1 MSTRRQRSL
10 PALLGLAVLAWIAR
24 PAAAQELSAFGRWL
38 TEDGKGVVEMY
49 PCGAELCGKVVW
61 QSEPLDAHGAPH
73 TDAMNPDEKL
83 RFRLVCELQ
92 IVGGF
97 KRKSAAEWQDGWI
110 YDPQS
115 GKTYTAQLKLRDPAT
130 MDLRGYVG
138 IPLFGETQVWTRDNR
153 NRPSCAPR

>member
-1 MSTRRQRSL
+1 MSARRRRLL
-10 PALLGLAVLAWIAR
+10 PALFALALLAAIAR
-24 PAAAQELSAFGRWL
+24 PAAAQEPSAFGRWL

-61 QSEPLDAHGAPH
+61 LAEPLNPRGAPR
-73 TDAMNPDEKL
+73 TDVMNPDATL
-83 RFRLVCELQ
+83 RGRPACGLQ
-92 IVGGF
+92 IMGGF
-97 KRKSAAEWQDGWI
+97 KRRSAAEWQDGWI
-110 YDPQS
+110 YAPPS

-138 IPLFGETQVWTRDNR
+138 IPLFGETQVWTRDNQ

>member
-1 MSTRRQRSL
+1 MSARRWQPARFAL
-10 PALLGLAVLAWIAR
+10 ALLAGIAR

-38 TEDGKGVVEMY
+38 TEDRRGVVEMY

-61 QSEPLDAHGAPH
+61 QAEPLDKRGVPR
-73 TDAMNPDEKL
+73 TDVMNPDEKL
-83 RFRLVCELQ
+83 RGRLVCELQ
-92 IVGGF
+92 IMGGF

-110 YDPQS
+110 YAPPS

-138 IPLFGETQVWTRDNR
+138 IPLFGETQVWTRDNQ